1 MWKFVQKETLTLQV
15 LQKISDH
22 NFAEHRWIRRV
33 VISLDPVYGFF
44 TVFGMLMVDKQ
55 SNTKKVESQSIR
67 RKNNKLNTLN
77 FFTSGVI

>member
-1 MWKFVQKETLTLQV
+1 M
-15 LQKISDH
+15 
-22 NFAEHRWIRRV
+22 